1 MNKYEVTLHTFCDA
15 CFSQATCKYP
25 CRRMQ
30 EMEKL
35 VKKYDK
41 LSRAYDTVCRELSI
55 GANAYSHNTKEEVK
69 EMFLD
74 DKYKPW

>member
-15 CFSQATCKYP
+15 CFSQKTCKYP

-35 VKKYDK
+35 IKKYDK
-41 LSRAYDTVCRELSI
+41 LGRAYDRACAELSL
-55 GANAYSHNTKEEVK
+55 GTHYFSNDTKDQVK
-69 EMFLD
+69 EYFLD
-74 DKYKPW
+74 D